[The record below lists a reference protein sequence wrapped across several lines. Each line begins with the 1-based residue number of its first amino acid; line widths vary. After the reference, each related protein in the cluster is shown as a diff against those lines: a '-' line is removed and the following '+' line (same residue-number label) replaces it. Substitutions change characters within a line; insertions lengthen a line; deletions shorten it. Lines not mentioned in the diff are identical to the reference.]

1 MLGPECPQPSQ
12 EGGLLAEEL
21 LPAGKGLQALPSPQ
35 KGAAPRDSCAVTHP
49 SAGYQLARCLP
60 SLQSGLC
67 LCGCYRPVKG
77 ISKEEDE
84 LWVDNVS
91 GGQDAGS

>member
-12 EGGLLAEEL
+12 EGGGLLAEEL

-49 SAGYQLARCLP
+49 SAGYQLAIRLP
-60 SLQSGLC
+60 SLQRAVSLWLLPSREGDL
-67 LCGCYRPVKG
+67 KG
-77 ISKEEDE
+77 
-84 LWVDNVS
+84 
-91 GGQDAGS
+91 GG